1 VSAVADRADE
11 LRTGV
16 AASFA
21 AAGSVTVVRL
31 ELADAAVDLRFA
43 GEPMRDRLTP
53 AFAHLVQ
60 PRRDGPPALTINV
73 WDTAATDS
81 EPPPR
86 PPVPAGHAEGAL
98 YHFEEG
104 RLRGVY
110 RPGLEALSVLDGEA
124 GVAWHWVADAREQPY
139 WDEACPLRQILFWWL
154 RSRGYLQVHGA
165 AIGTEDGGVLVVGK
179 GGSGKST
186 TALSALGT
194 DLLYA
199 GDDYVAVAVEP
210 EPRVQS
216 LYASGKLE
224 PEHVRDLLPHLA
236 PLLANADRLAS
247 EKAVLY
253 VHDHFPEQTTRGFP
267 LGAVLVPRVR
277 ADRPETRVV
286 GVSRA
291 EAFAALAP
299 STILQL
305 HTADQSAFAT
315 MSRLVA
321 RVPCYGLEVGS
332 DVAAIPHAVADFL
345 AGLSSR

>member
-1 VSAVADRADE
+1 LVQTS
-11 LRTGV
+11 G
-16 AASFA
+16 
-21 AAGSVTVVRL
+21 
-31 ELADAAVDLRFA
+31 DAA
-43 GEPMRDRLTP
+43 
-53 AFAHLVQ
+53 
-60 PRRDGPPALTINV
+60 PALIVNL
-73 WDTAATDS
+73 WDTAAGS
-81 EPPPR
+81 EPPPC
-86 PPVPAGHAEGAL
+86 PPVPAGHAPGAL

-104 RLRGVY
+104 SLRGVY

-154 RSRGYLQVHGA
+154 RTRGFLQVHGA
-165 AIGTEDGGVLVVGK
+165 SIGTKDGGVLVVGK

-186 TALSALGT
+186 VALSALGT
-194 DLLYA
+194 DLLYG

-236 PLLANADRLAS
+236 PLLANADRLET

-253 VHDHFPEQTTRGFP
+253 VHEHFPEQTTSGFP
-267 LGAVLVPRVR
+267 LRAVLVPRVR

-315 MSRLVA
+315 MSRLVG
-321 RVPCYGLEVGS
+321 RVPCYGLEAGS

>member
-1 VSAVADRADE
+1 MTRALPDRAEE
-11 LRTGV
+11 LRAGV

-21 AAGSVTVVRL
+21 AGGAVSVVEL
-31 ELADAAVDLRFA
+31 ELAGAAVELRFA
-43 GEPMRDRLTP
+43 GDRLRERLTP
-53 AFAHLVQ
+53 AFAHL
-60 PRRDGPPALTINV
+60 PRPRGDGQPALTINL
-73 WDTAATDS
+73 WERS
-81 EPPPR
+81 EPPPC
-86 PPVPAGHAEGAL
+86 PPVPAGHAPGAL
-98 YHFEEG
+98 FYFEEAS
-104 RLRGVY
+104 LRGVY
-110 RPGLEALSVLDGEA
+110 RPGLEALSVLDGDA

-165 AIGTEDGGVLVVGK
+165 SIGTEDGGVLVVGK

-186 TALSALGT
+186 VALSALGT

-199 GDDYVAVAVEP
+199 GDDYVAVAVDP

-216 LYASGKLE
+216 LYSSGKLE
-224 PEHVRDLLPHLA
+224 PYHVHDLLPHLA
-236 PLLANADRLAS
+236 PLLANADRLET

-253 VHDHFPEQTTRGFP
+253 VHDHFPEQTTSGFP
-267 LGAVLVPRVR
+267 LRAVLVPRVR
-277 ADRPETRVV
+277 ADRPESRIV

-291 EAFAALAP
+291 EAFSALAP

-305 HTADQSAFAT
+305 HTADQTAFAT

-332 DVAAIPHAVADFL
+332 DVGAIPRTVADFL